1 MNVIRRMRYL
11 IPLENGNTINVLVE
25 EQGNPRLYK
34 FAAVLD
40 DWDEGCMF
48 ETGNSVEEA
57 VGNLADL
64 INVTLPEDWIKYEH
78 GGRLRSIE
86 VAGAAA

>member
-1 MNVIRRMRYL
+1 
-11 IPLENGNTINVLVE
+11 
-25 EQGNPRLYK
+25 
-34 FAAVLD
+34 VLD